1 MKKLIQLTKY
11 DSCFFISIYRYFCEK
26 NSQMQ
31 IKTKSFLY
39 QLLSFVI
46 VFLPFR
52 IMLDKFT
59 SLEGILPSIISF
71 VITLILAPKFQV
83 VKTNQGEKLF
93 MKWIFK
99 KGVQEL

>member
-1 MKKLIQLTKY
+1 MQL
-11 DSCFFISIYRYFCEK
+11 
-26 NSQMQ
+26 
-31 IKTKSFLY
+31 KTKSFLY

-71 VITLILAPKFQV
+71 VITLFLAPKFQV

>member
-1 MKKLIQLTKY
+1 M
-11 DSCFFISIYRYFCEK
+11 FFYRIYSYFCKK

-31 IKTKSFLY
+31 LKTKSFLY

-52 IMLDKFT
+52 IVLDKFS